1 MSIKTAID
9 QFLVLMCKNGGV
21 GGLEVVEVT
30 MVVVVVVVVDSER
43 EDTCDG
49 VSHDRTC
56 FRQSQWYGVVSRWS
70 SEIDPVK

>member
-1 MSIKTAID
+1 M
-9 QFLVLMCKNGGV
+9 FMCIVQEWWCWWPGGGRGNNGS
-21 GGLEVVEVT
+21 GGGGGGGGGGGERKVT
-30 MVVVVVVVVDSER
+30 
-43 EDTCDG
+43 CGG

>member
-1 MSIKTAID
+1 
-9 QFLVLMCKNGGV
+9 MCKNGGA

-30 MVVVVVVVVDSER
+30 MVVVVVVDSER
-43 EDTCDG
+43 EDTCGG